1 MLVAVASSTA
11 TQPPL
16 RVDRMPPIAL
26 QQPDGSFAPASLVHA
41 PQARGFTGI
50 LLVPGSGLQRS
61 VFTQLVQVSLLALA
75 V

>member
-1 MLVAVASSTA
+1 VVQGLSACSTWQRSRA
-11 TQPPL
+11 E
-16 RVDRMPPIAL
+16 PPIAL